1 MEGRP
6 ACAHSLMTRGDS
18 STVRPLSRITKGK
31 HRAMATKKQEPKQEQ
46 PKELPTP
53 SYPSIESFIE
63 KAKAGDVGEAF
74 KSLKSEIEG
83 LKGPRADQGK
93 KVSKAIERTEE
104 LLSYLL
110 QVREK
115 LEAERKGKPGSRK

>member
-1 MEGRP
+1 MMRD
-6 ACAHSLMTRGDS
+6 DS

-63 KAKAGDVGEAF
+63 KAKVTDVSAAF
-74 KSLKSEIEG
+74 KSLKTELEG
-83 LKGPRADQGK
+83 LKGPRAEQGK
-93 KVSKAIERTEE
+93 KVNKAIPP
-104 LLSYLL
+104 
-110 QVREK
+110 
-115 LEAERKGKPGSRK
+115 AGPRKT